1 MEKVREHWSSKIGF
15 LFAALGSA
23 VGLGVL
29 WKFPYTIGQ
38 NGGGLF
44 LLAYIICTLLIG
56 IPVFIAE
63 LLIGRTAQAAAV
75 TSFGTIAK
83 ERPFWKV
90 SGWLG
95 VIASFII
102 MSFYSVIAGWGLSY
116 IVISVMGS
124 GAGKSAD
131 EMMHIFRTQELS
143 GDISTAWHFVFTLIV
158 MGIVL
163 SGVRQGIERWSRIM
177 TRALF
182 VLLIGLVIY
191 CTSLSGFGEAL
202 KFIFKADPASFK
214 LSSIIEAL
222 GLAFFTLSLGQ
233 GIMFSYGSYM
243 KKEDNI
249 PTMACVVAVAVIIVS
264 ILAALTVFPVVF
276 SFGFEPSAGIGL
288 IFQTLPYLFM
298 QLPGGQVLAIIFFVL
313 FVFTAITSAVAF
325 IEVCGSNLM
334 ELYGLTRK
342 NAVIIVCSLTFLV
355 GIPSAFSWVNGIFPD
370 WKGVYGTNFLDTLDR
385 LVSIWLIP
393 IGGLI
398 TSLFVGWVWNSE
410 EAEVAFAEGAWGGTP
425 FKVWRFW
432 MRWVVPALI
441 FLIILQKSQLVDF
454 DKVLLR

>member
-75 TSFGTIAK
+75 TSFGTLAK

-143 GDISTAWHFVFTLIV
+143 GDISTKHRGQLQNQAQQIK
-158 MGIVL
+158 I
-163 SGVRQGIERWSRIM
+163 
-177 TRALF
+177 
-182 VLLIGLVIY
+182 
-191 CTSLSGFGEAL
+191 
-202 KFIFKADPASFK
+202 
-214 LSSIIEAL
+214 
-222 GLAFFTLSLGQ
+222 LSL
-233 GIMFSYGSYM
+233 MT
-243 KKEDNI
+243 N
-249 PTMACVVAVAVIIVS
+249 
-264 ILAALTVFPVVF
+264 
-276 SFGFEPSAGIGL
+276 
-288 IFQTLPYLFM
+288 
-298 QLPGGQVLAIIFFVL
+298 VL
-313 FVFTAITSAVAF
+313 
-325 IEVCGSNLM
+325 
-334 ELYGLTRK
+334 
-342 NAVIIVCSLTFLV
+342 
-355 GIPSAFSWVNGIFPD
+355 
-370 WKGVYGTNFLDTLDR
+370 
-385 LVSIWLIP
+385 
-393 IGGLI
+393 
-398 TSLFVGWVWNSE
+398 
-410 EAEVAFAEGAWGGTP
+410 
-425 FKVWRFW
+425 
-432 MRWVVPALI
+432 
-441 FLIILQKSQLVDF
+441 
-454 DKVLLR
+454 